1 MRGFYQNIY
10 ALIEAIEDCLEKRRI
25 MPCLVLLY
33 TGLDVVASLE
43 RAHDEGTRVAF
54 TRWVD
59 SYLLNRHSLG
69 CTALELYAAR
79 CGILHTFTAESDL
92 SRADKTREI
101 VYAWGN
107 QKKED
112 LQEAIRLTNR
122 DWVALHV
129 RDLIDA
135 FREALLLYVEEIE
148 KDPGRQQLV
157 ERRAGVWFTNMS
169 PELLHKFLALKRS
182 ETAT

>member
-1 MRGFYQNIY
+1 MY
-10 ALIEAIEDCLEKRRI
+10 ALIEAVEDCLEKRRV
-25 MPCLVLLY
+25 MPSLVLLY
-33 TGLDVVASLE
+33 TAIDVVASLE
-43 RAHDEGTRVAF
+43 RRHDEGTRASF

-59 SYLLNRHSLG
+59 SYLLNRRSLG
-69 CTALELYAAR
+69 CTPLELYAAR
-79 CGILHTFTAESDL
+79 CGVLHTFTAESDL
-92 SRADKTREI
+92 SRAGKTREV

-129 RDLIDA
+129 GDLIDA

-148 KDPGRQQLV
+148 KDPGRQKLV
-157 ERRAGVWFTNMS
+157 EKRAGVWLTNMN